1 MDVISRNKRIC
12 QLIAKQLW
20 EGLSDHEKQELQE
33 WIQAS
38 PDNSTLYD
46 ELVRR
51 ERVRQYIEKR
61 ESIDVRKYMAVCER
75 ELGLGGKR
83 RMIHWLWG
91 YAAAIFVLCVVGIGI
106 WMNEREEVGVTEIA
120 QTTIEPGKAKALLIL
135 GDGREIELSN
145 RNVNKALE
153 ESGIVIVNDSSRIE
167 YRRNTGGGDKE
178 VMNKIIVPTGGEY
191 NLILSDGTWVYLN
204 AESVITYPQ
213 KFVGEKREVTL
224 EGEAYFQVTASKEHP
239 FIVKTKDMDVLV
251 TGTEFNVK
259 AYPDELNVQT
269 TLLRGKVAVFA
280 GIDKKEKIEIEPNQQ
295 AEWSRE
301 NVKLQVREV
310 DPDLFVAWKNG
321 QFLFRQDRLEDIMK
335 TLARWY
341 DMEVFYLDESI
352 KNMAF
357 AGKLDRS
364 EDITPILNVLRATDK
379 LFPAITNSSVWLSSQ
394 GVPWTMPQPMS
405 ETVSGMEMRS
415 SRVQSLKA
423 NSPILRMVSGRVT
436 CFSRVQSL
444 KA

>member
-379 LFPAITNSSVWLSSQ
+379 L
-394 GVPWTMPQPMS
+394 
-405 ETVSGMEMRS
+405 TVEVNGNE
-415 SRVQSLKA
+415 
-423 NSPILRMVSGRVT
+423 
-436 CFSRVQSL
+436 
-444 KA
+444 

>member
-167 YRRNTGGGDKE
+167 YRRNTGGGAKE

-379 LFPAITNSSVWLSSQ
+379 LTVEVNGKRIVL
-394 GVPWTMPQPMS
+394 GV
-405 ETVSGMEMRS
+405 
-415 SRVQSLKA
+415 K
-423 NSPILRMVSGRVT
+423 
-436 CFSRVQSL
+436 
-444 KA
+444 